1 MIIIDRLRRII
12 RENETVSLTLKLYPN
27 ADVLDEDPPW
37 VASLKVIERINI
49 IRNPQFTQ
57 LLHNHD
63 TILIDS
69 PTTTLLQ
76 GIATKLPVFVL
87 TSVISPPR
95 SHLHLLMKRAV
106 CADGA
111 EALMNRLELYLQT
124 GDYSADCDD
133 REYIKLYGTHLD
145 DGKSSQRALVILK
158 KILQGG
164 RQ

>member
-1 MIIIDRLRRII
+1 
-12 RENETVSLTLKLYPN
+12 
-27 ADVLDEDPPW
+27 
-37 VASLKVIERINI
+37 
-49 IRNPQFTQ
+49 
-57 LLHNHD
+57 
-63 TILIDS
+63 
-69 PTTTLLQ
+69 
-76 GIATKLPVFVL
+76 
-87 TSVISPPR
+87 
-95 SHLHLLMKRAV
+95 MKRAV